1 MLKYLFA
8 RIWNNPFARFG
19 SIAAVLLICF
29 ALIFSARFK
38 LLKGFTRFF
47 SSADWSDTV
56 KHGSR
61 PFAFNENEDK
71 ARSLTETAWRS
82 LHKLASEMAGDKENF
97 GETFSATVSR
107 KPYSAFLRR
116 ESETVI
122 FGFFNGLYANC
133 GSYRTSVEVTDRT
146 TALGELATSRSVAAH
161 IAQDRTAAL
170 HKTMVIYAQSVE
182 TAMQK
187 KPDFLPAI
195 ELAEEIYRATC
206 GLRET
211 AALWSRA
218 LDYREYAIQKHLY
231 DNDNGRLYDK
241 NPELFETR
249 FSENLQKDPQYREL
263 LIRHFEATRFRTAYD
278 PAQLKNLRNAH
289 AALKNS
295 KTLTTLIAALLAEAR
310 HTNPAIARKC
320 HYELF
325 SLDDPGIT
333 NREDYL
339 YALAETAVRG
349 GEFVRAQNVISNAL
363 KSTNV
368 RDPAVRR
375 DLERLRFHLE
385 LSRNESEDLS
395 RF

>member
-8 RIWNNPFARFG
+8 RIWKNPLARVG

-29 ALIFSARFK
+29 ALIFSSRFK

-47 SSADWSDTV
+47 SSPDWSDTV
-56 KHGSR
+56 RHGSK

-71 ARSLTETAWRS
+71 ARSLTQAAWRS
-82 LHKLASEMAGDKENF
+82 LHELAIEMAGSKGSA
-97 GETFSATVSR
+97 GETFSAAVSR
-107 KPYSAFLRR
+107 KPYSAFLNR
-116 ESETVI
+116 ESETAI
-122 FGFFNGLYANC
+122 FGFFNGLYTNC

-146 TALGELATSRSVAAH
+146 TALGELANSRSVAAR

-170 HKTMVIYAQSVE
+170 RKTMIIYAQSIE
-182 TAMQK
+182 PAMQK

-195 ELAEEIYRATC
+195 ELAEEVYRATC

-218 LDYREYAIQKHLY
+218 LDYREYAIQKQLY
-231 DNDNGRLYDK
+231 ENDNGRLYEK

-249 FSENLQKDPQYREL
+249 YTESLQKDSQYREL
-263 LIRHFEATRFRTAYD
+263 LGRHFEATRFRTLYD
-278 PAQLKNLRNAH
+278 PAQLKNLRNAYST
-289 AALKNS
+289 LKNS

-310 HTNPAIARKC
+310 HTNSAIAQKC

-368 RDPAVRR
+368 RDPAIRR